1 MKRIA
6 VLLCGEF
13 RTWAIASQYLFNFF
27 RDRAEQIDYYFVTWN
42 TTTQTGE
49 VLTVTEK
56 DILTPFEQHGQK
68 IFRSAI
74 LDQITRTHTTYEN
87 QSWLVKTANILKRET
102 EISEGFVYDQVVETR
117 PDIYLRRSK
126 DKLHDWV
133 SCVDFEYE
141 GGCPG
146 HQHVSKDGWLT
157 FPDYYFRTNS
167 YTNDLLSNRY
177 SWTSPRNYFIRGASV
192 GWNLTDHHWVMYQ
205 YVCDRRL
212 LPRVYPEKYAK
223 YYQTTDYNF
232 FCAVRPNFPT
242 DINWDDQP
250 WRLLDDLFISWGQQY
265 KGT

>member
-27 RDRAEQIDYYFVTWN
+27 RGRAEQIDYYFVTWN

-68 IFRSAI
+68 IFRLAI
-74 LDQITRTHTTYEN
+74 LDQITRTHTTYQN

-102 EISEGFVYDQVVETR
+102 EISEGFVYEQVVETR
-117 PDIYLRRSK
+117 PDVYLRRWKNKS
-126 DKLHDWV
+126 HDWV
-133 SCVDFEYE
+133 SCVDLEYE

-146 HQHVSKDGWLT
+146 HQHASINGWPT

-177 SWTSPRNYFIRGASV
+177 SWTPPQNYYIPGTKV
-192 GWNLTDHHWVMYQ
+192 GWNVTNHHWVMYQ

-212 LPRVYPEKYAK
+212 LPRVYPKTYCNH
-223 YYQTTDYNF
+223 YLTTDYDV
-232 FCAVRPNFPT
+232 FCTVRPNFLT

-250 WRLLDDLFISWGQQY
+250 RQLLHSWAQQY
-265 KGT
+265 KYKKGT